1 MIELLFEAIEAEQ
14 LIVVYVH
21 SIYYLGKATRIS
33 ADNVLMF
40 VGEDDT
46 LFFIDI
52 DHVSAIEIA
61 ETNFPLDGLT
71 ND

>member
-1 MIELLFEAIEAEQ
+1 MIELLFEAMEAEQ

-21 SIYYLGKATRIS
+21 SISYLGKVMLMS
-33 ADNVLMF
+33 DDNVLMF
-40 VGEDDT
+40 VGEDDA

-52 DHVSAIEIA
+52 DHISAIEIA
-61 ETNFPLDGLT
+61 ETNFPLEGLS